1 MRARGRCSPARA
13 ALLASLTLLALAVAL
28 TLTRSPVSVA
38 GTNVPPGVAEEPIA
52 STQTGASYCQ
62 AGERLPREV
71 SAIRVWLAAVTGPR
85 VTLAVRGDGRRLT
98 GGSSASGW
106 SGGSV
111 TVPVTALAHAISDV
125 TLCASFQLRD
135 ETVYVQ
141 GSGASAADGLRA
153 GARELPARMWVEY
166 LRPSTSSWVTLIPSI
181 LRHMGFGHAA
191 PGRWSAFAALALL
204 AAAAALASRAAF
216 KELR

>member
-1 MRARGRCSPARA
+1 V
-13 ALLASLTLLALAVAL
+13 ASLTLLALATAL

-38 GTNVPPGVAEEPIA
+38 ATNVPRGASGEPIA
-52 STQTGASYCQ
+52 TTQTGASYCQ
-62 AGERLPREV
+62 RGERLPREV

-85 VTLAVRGDGRRLT
+85 VTVAVRSDGRQLT
-98 GGSSASGW
+98 GGRSSAGW

-111 TVPVTALAHAISDV
+111 TVPVTALPRAVPDV

-141 GSGASAADGLRA
+141 GSEAPAANGLRT
-153 GARELPARMWVEY
+153 GARQLPARMWVEY
-166 LRPSTSSWVTLIPSI
+166 LRPSTSSWLSLIPSI

-191 PGRWSAFAALALL
+191 PGLWGALTALALL

-216 KELR
+216 EELR